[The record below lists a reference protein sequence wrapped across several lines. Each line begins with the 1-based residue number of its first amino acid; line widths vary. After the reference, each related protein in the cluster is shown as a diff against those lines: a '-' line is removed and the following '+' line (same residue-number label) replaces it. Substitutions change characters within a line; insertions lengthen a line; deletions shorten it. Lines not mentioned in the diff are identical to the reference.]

1 MRWKVEVGYKP
12 TATDAIGNGIK
23 KDIEDL
29 GINGVSYVKTRQVYI
44 IDGELSESDIKNIC
58 ENLLTDSVTQFY
70 EYKGSDHH
78 SDDSGA
84 WVVEISYK
92 PGVTDAVGD
101 STVKGIKDMDI
112 EGVDSVKTG
121 QRYIIKGSLSESDIE
136 IICKRLLANE
146 VIQNYIYEKI

>member
-1 MRWKVEVGYKP
+1 MKWKIEVGYKP
-12 TATDAIGNGIK
+12 TATDAMGDGIK

-29 GINGVSYVKTRQVYI
+29 GINGVSYVKTRKLYM
-44 IDGELSESDIKNIC
+44 IDGELSEEDIKNIC

-78 SDDSGA
+78 VEDTGS
-84 WVVEISYK
+84 WIVEVVYK

-101 STVKGIKDMDI
+101 STVKGIRDMGI
-112 EGVDSVKTG
+112 QGVNSAKTG
-121 QRYIIKGSLSESDIE
+121 QKYIIKGSLSENDIE
-136 IICKRLLANE
+136 IICKRLLAND

>member
-1 MRWKVEVGYKP
+1 MKWKIEIGYKP
-12 TATDAIGNGIK
+12 TATDAMGDGIK

-29 GINGVSYVKTRQVYI
+29 GISGVSYVKTRKLYM
-44 IDGELSESDIKNIC
+44 IDGELSEEDIKNIC

-78 SDDSGA
+78 IDDTGS
-84 WVVEISYK
+84 WIVEVAYK

-101 STVKGIKDMDI
+101 STVKGIRDMGI
-112 EGVDSVKTG
+112 QGVISAKTG
-121 QRYIIKGSLSESDIE
+121 QKYIIKGSLSESDIE
-136 IICKRLLANE
+136 IICKRLLAND

>member
-1 MRWKVEVGYKP
+1 MNWKIEIGYKT
-12 TATDAIGNGIK
+12 TATDAMGDGIK

-29 GINGVSYVKTRQVYI
+29 GINGVSYVKTRKLYM
-44 IDGELSESDIKNIC
+44 IDGELSEEDIKNIC

-78 SDDSGA
+78 TDDTGS
-84 WVVEISYK
+84 WIVEVVYK

-101 STVKGIKDMDI
+101 STVKGIRDMGI
-112 EGVDSVKTG
+112 LGVNSAKTG
-121 QRYIIKGSLSESDIE
+121 QKYIIGGSLSESDIE

-146 VIQNYIYEKI
+146 VIQNYIYKKN

>member
-58 ENLLTDSVTQFY
+58 ENLLTDNVTQFY

>member
-12 TATDAIGNGIK
+12 TATDALGNGIK

-58 ENLLTDSVTQFY
+58 ENLLTDNVTQFY

-112 EGVDSVKTG
+112 EGVNSVKTG
-121 QRYIIKGSLSESDIE
+121 QKYIIKGSLSESDIE
-136 IICKRLLANE
+136 IICKRLLAND
-146 VIQNYIYEKI
+146 VIQNYIYERI